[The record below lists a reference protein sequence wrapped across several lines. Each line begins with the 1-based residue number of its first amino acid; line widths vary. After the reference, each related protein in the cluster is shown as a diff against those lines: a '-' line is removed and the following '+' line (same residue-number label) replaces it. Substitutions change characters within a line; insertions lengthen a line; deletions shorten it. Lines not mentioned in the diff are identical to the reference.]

1 MLETRVQSLG
11 WEDLLE
17 KEMAPHSTILA
28 WKIPR
33 MEEPGRLHSPW
44 SRKESDKTERLHFHI
59 EPLLCRFW
67 LGDSRL
73 PVGWS
78 LNMSKRLSLHEE
90 LRSYSIRASVEHW
103 LLGNCFLSD
112 LLSGSPS
119 CQSLLWPTDPFTAL
133 TSPCAPF
140 LCCFTHNG
148 DDFHTVCSVSSSL
161 FL

>member
-1 MLETRVQSLG
+1 MAQMVKRLLTMWETRVQSLG

-78 LNMSKRLSLHEE
+78 LNMNKRLSLHEE
-90 LRSYSIRASVEHW
+90 LRSYSIRAFVEHW

-112 LLSGSPS
+112 LLSGSPFCPVPPVARRS
-119 CQSLLWPTDPFTAL
+119 IHSSHFSLCAL
-133 TSPCAPF
+133 
-140 LCCFTHNG
+140 
-148 DDFHTVCSVSSSL
+148 SVL
-161 FL
+161 LYTQR